1 METFPE
7 MTTTV
12 TGLDR
17 LSGITDPGG
26 VAGDLAQQEQ
36 PVKNGIPQYPVFI
49 PLSAADAIQVLA
61 DGPRGVSKVGDV
73 QVVTPHTGPAHRSG
87 PDRG

>member
-36 PVKNGIPQYPVFI
+36 PVRTASRN
-49 PLSAADAIQVLA
+49 
-61 DGPRGVSKVGDV
+61 
-73 QVVTPHTGPAHRSG
+73 TRSSSH
-87 PDRG
+87 